1 MSSKPGLGRR
11 GLSIRQQ
18 GDDPAPFQIADNA
31 GVPVIAPPGPIVN
44 ADNPD
49 RVGWRTATASDY
61 TQERVFAHRQ
71 HQSLCEAC
79 RRSTTKCQTEMM
91 NDRVQS
97 CRAARRRCQYAFGK
111 TLREDLAAAQ
121 NCIAAEPMGDNQ
133 ELDGP
138 PCERKVGYTASI
150 AAMDTSRNRSAGR
163 TETDTSRHPDRDDSL
178 ITLVAPLSTTN
189 PRGTRLER
197 WSACCM
203 ALILLQSKR
212 QTPLKLHQK

>member
-1 MSSKPGLGRR
+1 
-11 GLSIRQQ
+11 
-18 GDDPAPFQIADNA
+18 
-31 GVPVIAPPGPIVN
+31 
-44 ADNPD
+44 
-49 RVGWRTATASDY
+49 
-61 TQERVFAHRQ
+61 
-71 HQSLCEAC
+71 
-79 RRSTTKCQTEMM
+79 MM

-203 ALILLQSKR
+203 ALILPPIKTPDISQTASKVSQSQNCRPNDTVEALKAAIMTTNLAR
-212 QTPLKLHQK
+212 QIGRVMDACQATPVSA